1 MSKVLV
7 NKLIVRAAPSTTS
20 EEIAQY
26 NAGDIIHSGDS
37 LIENEEGIW
46 LRYTGQSGNKR
57 YVMAY
62 NKDNA
67 QYVDVAPN
75 IPNPFS
81 KCRGGCACGG
91 CHYSILLRQN
101 QFPDPR
107 IQNYGCCF
115 LCTCVKGGLTTIEQ
129 CMDCFHWGLASGKL
143 RANDCYINC
152 NKEQWARE
160 ISMRYGTPYHG
171 DYVFEKNERH
181 FWLRQG
187 EREIYNSKGIGWR

>member
-57 YVMAY
+57 YVMVY
-62 NKDNA
+62 DKDNA

-91 CHYSILLRQN
+91 CPYRILLRQN
-101 QFPDPR
+101 QFPD
-107 IQNYGCCF
+107 
-115 LCTCVKGGLTTIEQ
+115 
-129 CMDCFHWGLASGKL
+129 S
-143 RANDCYINC
+143 
-152 NKEQWARE
+152 
-160 ISMRYGTPYHG
+160 
-171 DYVFEKNERH
+171 
-181 FWLRQG
+181 
-187 EREIYNSKGIGWR
+187 